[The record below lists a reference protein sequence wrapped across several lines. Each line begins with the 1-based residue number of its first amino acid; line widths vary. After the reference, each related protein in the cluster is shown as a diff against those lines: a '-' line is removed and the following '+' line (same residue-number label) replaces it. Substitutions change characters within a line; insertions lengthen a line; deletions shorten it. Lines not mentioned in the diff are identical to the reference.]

1 MADTFAP
8 VAQDAVA
15 SPLDPIQ
22 LYSQANNALSRCMR
36 EMNAEQISFALV
48 MRHLD
53 AAMNACRAL
62 RDLQTAQL
70 H

>member
-22 LYSQANNALSRCMR
+22 LHAQAMNSLSRIMR
-36 EMNAEQISFALV
+36 ELRANRTDYEAVSSHLARATDALETLRIV
-48 MRHLD
+48 D
-53 AAMNACRAL
+53 AFF
-62 RDLQTAQL
+62 T